1 MKLAVWLVAGLM
13 LFSAAGGMAQ
23 EIASSVPESPVPA
36 PEAKTAPDRVLEFV
50 LDGELSGRFGA
61 AFNSTDYRADHVPT
75 AGLAWGLLDL
85 EYLTPALYG
94 FRAGTWL
101 VGVQEIWQ
109 NHALDYDDVFIHE
122 LDLREINLRYE
133 LPESSGDLILGRREF
148 KEPPSMGGDS
158 HQGLG
163 FETPD
168 LAGVGVS
175 AAVVN
180 RWIHYDRTDF
190 DARGITGWEDV
201 GDANDRAGD
210 IFMSLMVDWAP
221 VEELILSPYLLY
233 QDNVMGVLGAQAA
246 SAIALDESWGLD
258 FTGIYAFHGNMVPEA
273 LEPDYEDVQELLL
286 HAGAAWEMLSL
297 GLGWYWLSDDRGD
310 ITAGVFDSFDPLQE
324 DDYYPFDDT
333 NHASLFYLDA
343 GVCLEPVTLEVL
355 WGAGKNRA
363 YDVRTRE
370 LNIWAYWDILAS
382 VELGAYFIWTDYDGG
397 LISDYTRFG
406 TSLTLNF

>member
-1 MKLAVWLVAGLM
+1 MKLTVWLVAVWM
-13 LFSAAGGMAQ
+13 LFPAAGGMAQ
-23 EIASSVPESPVPA
+23 EIASSA
-36 PEAKTAPDRVLEFV
+36 PEDQVSAPETKTAPDRVLEFV
-50 LDGELSGRFGA
+50 LEGELSGRFGTA
-61 AFNSTDYRADHVPT
+61 LNSTDYRADGVPT
-75 AGLAWGLLDL
+75 SGLAWGLLDL

-109 NHALDYDDVFIHE
+109 NHAGDYDDVFLHE
-122 LDLREINLRYE
+122 FDLRELNLRYE
-133 LPESSGDLILGRREF
+133 LSGAEASLILGRYGFRQ
-148 KEPPSMGGDS
+148 PPSMLGDS
-158 HQGLG
+158 LQGLG
-163 FETPD
+163 FECVD

-175 AAVVN
+175 AMVLN

-210 IFMSLMVDWAP
+210 IFLSLMLDWAP
-221 VEELILSPYLLY
+221 VEELTLSPYLLY

-246 SAIALDESWGLD
+246 GAIALNESWGLN
-258 FTGIYAFHGNMVPEA
+258 FTGIYAFHGNMVPKA

-286 HAGAAWEMLSL
+286 HAGATWEMLSL

-310 ITAGVFDSFDPLQE
+310 IKAGVFDSFDPMKE

-343 GVCLEPVTLEVL
+343 GVCLEPVSLAVL

-370 LNIWAYWDILAS
+370 LNVWAYWDILKS